1 MMDLP
6 REEARSI
13 VNVASL
19 ASLMHGGD
27 CFTYGVSKVGVAYLT
42 ASVAQDVLPQNIRV
56 NAVSPGM
63 FNLSVGWRERLPPR
77 FQISC
82 CG

>member
-1 MMDLP
+1 MWDSVTGINLAGVFYCTRTQVRAMMDLP

-27 CFTYGVSKVGVAYLT
+27 CFT
-42 ASVAQDVLPQNIRV
+42 
-56 NAVSPGM
+56 
-63 FNLSVGWRERLPPR
+63 
-77 FQISC
+77 
-82 CG
+82 